1 MSTVT
6 LTARMDNPAL
16 VLPGALEALQ
26 AVSKVVAAAGLD
38 PRLVELV
45 NLRAS
50 QINGCGV
57 CVAMHPRIAKR
68 HGETDER
75 LATVVAWRES
85 PYFTAAERA
94 ALALTEAATRIA
106 DRGEPVSDE
115 VWEEAARH
123 FDEHQLA
130 ALVLGIAQINVWNR
144 LNVTTRQIAG
154 QEW

>member
-1 MSTVT
+1 VVT
-6 LTARMDNPAL
+6 T
-16 VLPGALEALQ
+16 
-26 AVSKVVAAAGLD
+26 AGLD
-38 PRLVELV
+38 PRLLELV

-57 CVAMHPRIAKR
+57 CVAMHPKIAKR
-68 HGETDER
+68 HGETEER

-115 VWEEAARH
+115 VWDEAARH
-123 FDEHQLA
+123 FDSQQLA